1 MCVDGDML
9 VSVSLD
15 GDIRVWDSQPRGRR
29 CLRTIVRRCA
39 HTHVH
44 VPLWHPY
51 LNQAGVQYGF
61 TAAVHIFAL
70 IG

>member
-15 GDIRVWDSQPRGRR
+15 GDIRVWNSQPRGRR
-29 CLRTIVRRCA
+29 CLRTIVRRSV
-39 HTHVH
+39 HMHVHVH

-51 LNQAGVQYGF
+51 LVSQAYNTVLLQQY
-61 TAAVHIFAL
+61 IFL
-70 IG
+70 P